1 MKEIGRA
8 GRVRQSAHQRPTV
21 AQVVTTAMPVL
32 VPVAMQQVFRATRR
46 RWGPRRGHQAGF
58 AIYWA
63 TCWAAAAALAGPRR
77 LARLWQR
84 PVVPLPAPKALAWA
98 ALTVPSV
105 GAITTQ
111 WLPHAR
117 TAGPVAV
124 AAASGVGVT
133 NAVAEEALWR
143 GAPVAVFGND
153 PVLGW
158 LWPAVGF
165 TLWHLVPLTASAAN
179 QRRKVQTLFGAALI
193 GFGHGWLAWR
203 TRSLVATSV
212 AHAVTDAS
220 GVEPVR
226 RIWLTTPERQA
237 HGRRFSLDRTGRAGK

>member
-1 MKEIGRA
+1 
-8 GRVRQSAHQRPTV
+8 
-21 AQVVTTAMPVL
+21 MPIL
-32 VPVAMQQVFRATRR
+32 IPAAMQQVFRATQRR
-46 RWGPRRGHQAGF
+46 FGPRRGQQAGF

-63 TCWAAAAALAGPRR
+63 TCWASAAALAGPRR
-77 LARLWQR
+77 LARLWR
-84 PVVPLPAPKALAWA
+84 RAMVPIPAPKALAGA
-98 ALTVPSV
+98 ALIVPPV

-117 TAGPVAV
+117 TAGPRAVAV
-124 AAASGVGVT
+124 AFGVGVT

-165 TLWHLVPLTASAAN
+165 TLWHLVPLTASAASR
-179 QRRKVQTLFGAALI
+179 RRKFETLLGAALI

-212 AHAVTDAS
+212 AHAVTDAG
-220 GVEPVR
+220 GVEPIR
-226 RIWLTTPERQA
+226 RIWLTTPEGQENGLRS
-237 HGRRFSLDRTGRAGK
+237 SLDRPGRAGK